1 MTRRRL
7 APLLLP
13 LAAMLPAVP
22 ATAQDGVVSDPRCA
36 TIRPSFPA
44 ELAGWSTRT
53 PLAAG
58 RAPRNAPVL
67 ALGRGADL
75 SLHPLVQVQAVA
87 PWGREPMPESQGGLA
102 MFQVTRAGTYRVALG
117 SAAWIDVVRAG
128 KSLPSSAHG
137 HGPACTGIRK
147 IVDFRL
153 TPGRYVL
160 QLSGSAAA
168 TLPVLIARGNA

>member
-1 MTRRRL
+1 MLRRL
-7 APLLLP
+7 FPLVVLSIAAPTMASP
-13 LAAMLPAVP
+13 APVQDAA
-22 ATAQDGVVSDPRCA
+22 TDPKCA
-36 TIRPSFPA
+36 TVRPAFPA
-44 ELAGWSTRT
+44 GFGGWSTRA

-67 ALGRGADL
+67 AVGRGVDL
-75 SLHPLVQVQAVA
+75 SLHPLAQVQPVA
-87 PWGREPMPESQGGLA
+87 AWGREAAADSSAGLA
-102 MFQVTRAGTYRVALG
+102 MFQVARAGTYRVALG
-117 SAAWIDVVRAG
+117 NAAWIDVVRAG
-128 KSLPSSAHG
+128 RSLPSSAHG

-168 TLPVLIARGNA
+168 ALPVLIARSEA